1 MRSLRI
7 LQALEATGNAAVP
20 GSQTWYRN
28 LYEPLVDMGHD
39 VLLFCTEDGRQAMA
53 RNDAQARAR
62 FSQKLLDTFRRE
74 HGRKP
79 FDLFFAYLM
88 EGMVDP
94 SVIDEIRKTGLFWLW
109 SRIDRPPWT
118 SARGLL

>member
-1 MRSLRI
+1 M
-7 LQALEATGNAAVP
+7 P